1 MPDTTLPASAAPA
14 DARERAIRLGIG
26 ALAAVA
32 LVTGLWQAIA
42 PESFRDA
49 VGPFGPYNE
58 HFVRDI
64 ATWTLAYGAALV
76 VAVGNPAW
84 RVPVLAFGIAQG
96 ALHLVNHIIDI
107 GDTDP
112 GWVGA
117 FDAVSLAA
125 LLGVTAWLLSACR
138 DRESGR
144 RAAR

>member
-14 DARERAIRLGIG
+14 DARERAIRIGIG
-26 ALAAVA
+26 SLAAIA

-42 PESFRDA
+42 PSSFRDA
-49 VGPFGPYNE
+49 LGPFGPYNE

-64 ATWTLAYGAALV
+64 ATWTLAYGGALV

-84 RVPVLAFGIAQG
+84 RVPVLVFGVAQG
-96 ALHLVNHIIDI
+96 ALHLVNHVIDI

-112 GWVGA
+112 EWVGA
-117 FDAVSLAA
+117 FDAVSLAV
-125 LLGVTAWLLSACR
+125 LLAATVWLLSACR
-138 DRESGR
+138 DQDSGR